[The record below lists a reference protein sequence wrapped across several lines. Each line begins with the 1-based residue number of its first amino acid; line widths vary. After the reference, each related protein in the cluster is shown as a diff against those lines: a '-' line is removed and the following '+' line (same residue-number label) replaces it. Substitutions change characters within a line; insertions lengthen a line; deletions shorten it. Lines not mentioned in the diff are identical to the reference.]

1 MKKIVLVLIF
11 SLGLVSAVNANGVC
25 EEVKA
30 MKEIGALERMVSY
43 INDRLIDEKRQELS
57 KTLHNLILSHHIK
70 EFKIDDKESICA
82 YMNVYDMS
90 FENVKLSQDEIT
102 KFERYMAE
110 NGNYESYE
118 KSKDKYLW
126 LLKFFTYY
134 RNQIPSRYDTKSIYK
149 AYEALDSV
157 YSLKEYNG
165 DIALYRYV
173 YGKKQGKYMTNY
185 SFDNFKNDVA
195 LLTKCSE
202 ATVNSKEELA
212 KCQRNKKILPPILKW
227 AESNM
232 KQSKQKGGKNE

>member
-1 MKKIVLVLIF
+1 MKKLVLWLVI
-11 SLGLVSAVNANGVC
+11 SLGLVSAVNADGIC

-30 MKEIGALERMVSY
+30 MKEIEKLEY
-43 INDRLIDEKRQELS
+43 IAKYVVDDYEYGKRDELS

-110 NGNYESYE
+110 NGNYERYE
-118 KSKDKYLW
+118 KSKDDYLQA
-126 LLKFFTYY
+126 LKFFTYY
-134 RNQIPSRYDTKSIYK
+134 RNQIPSI
-149 AYEALDSV
+149 YEAQDIYGVAEML
-157 YSLKEYNG
+157 YRLKEYNG
-165 DIALYRYV
+165 DIILYRYV
-173 YGKKQGKYMTNY
+173 YGKKQGEYMANY
-185 SFDNFKNDVA
+185 SFESFKKEAA
-195 LLTKCSE
+195 LLTECSE

-227 AESNM
+227 AQSNM